1 MVSFGFNAEIEK
13 RTGKGD
19 CSVYRMT
26 EGDGVMTCYHV
37 MPGVDV
43 IYNDFHMEK
52 GRARY
57 EDHGKRVLS
66 IDHCREG
73 RIEWEHTDGTFC
85 YLGER
90 DLQASGKTDHV
101 DYYGFPT
108 RHYHGIMVNYYIDE
122 CRESL
127 TKFGFRYDIDM
138 EELFDKFC
146 GNKDSFIVRSDESI
160 QHIFSELYVVP
171 DEIRMDY
178 LKLKVMEL
186 LLFLCTLDVS
196 GYTSERPYFS
206 RSQVAKIKD
215 IEAYIRKNMGTDCK
229 LACLS
234 EKFGISMTAMKSC
247 FKGIYGMSIY
257 AYIKNYRMNMAAEML
272 RNSEESITDIAFNV
286 GYLNPSK
293 FSSAFRSQFGC
304 SPMEYKKAN
313 RS

>member
-1 MVSFGFNAEIEK
+1 MVSFGFNAEIEEHT
-13 RTGKGD
+13 RSRD
-19 CSVYRMT
+19 CSVYRMKD
-26 EGDGVMTCYHV
+26 GDGVMTCYHV

-43 IYNDFHMEK
+43 IYNDFHMER
-52 GRARY
+52 GSARY
-57 EDHGKRVLS
+57 DSHGKRVLS

-73 RIEWEHTDGTFC
+73 RIEWEHKDGTFC

-101 DYYGFPT
+101 DSYGFPT
-108 RHYHGIMVNYYIDE
+108 RHYHGITVNYYIDE
-122 CRESL
+122 CREGL
-127 TKFGFRYDIDM
+127 KKFGFSYDIDM

-146 GNKDSFIVRSDESI
+146 RNKDSFIVRSDESI

-186 LLFLCTLDVS
+186 LLFLCTLDIS

-215 IEAYIRKNMGTDCK
+215 IEAYIRENMGTDCK

-257 AYIKNYRMNMAAEML
+257 AYIKNYRMNTAAEML

-293 FSSAFRSQFGC
+293 FSSAFKSQFGC